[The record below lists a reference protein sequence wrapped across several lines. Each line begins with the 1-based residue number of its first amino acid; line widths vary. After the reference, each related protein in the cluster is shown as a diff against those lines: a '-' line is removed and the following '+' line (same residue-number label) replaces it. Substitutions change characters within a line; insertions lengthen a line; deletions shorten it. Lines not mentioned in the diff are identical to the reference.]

1 MKIHQCFEECFSFI
15 ARNLMEIL
23 YVNVFL
29 FQENQPQ
36 YGDVDSLNRFIIY
49 SFLSSNENERMILE
63 NTFL

>member
-1 MKIHQCFEECFSFI
+1 
-15 ARNLMEIL
+15 MEIL